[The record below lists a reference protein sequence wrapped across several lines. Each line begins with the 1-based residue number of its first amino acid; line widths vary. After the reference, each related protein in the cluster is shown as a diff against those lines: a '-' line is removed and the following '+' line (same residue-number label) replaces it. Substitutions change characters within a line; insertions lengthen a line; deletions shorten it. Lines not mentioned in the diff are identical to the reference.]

1 METVSLSLKPGA
13 RSSLP
18 IRAIQF
24 GEGNF
29 IRGFID
35 WMICRCNKQGLFNG
49 RVLALQC
56 TPHGQVL
63 PKLKAQDGLFT
74 VIFHST
80 KDGVDTFETELV
92 NTIKDIMNP
101 YEDWEAV
108 LAACMSRDIKVVF
121 SNTTETGLVFKSEQP
136 FNTDV
141 CPETFPGKLTAIL
154 YERFKRFDGASGT
167 GLVMIPCE
175 LMQDNGN
182 KLRDL
187 VMQHIVDQSL
197 SDDFK
202 NYVLTECRFVN
213 TLVDRVVAGYPD
225 NPDFYYQMLRYKD
238 ELLVNGER
246 FHFFAMEGDESL
258 ERLLPFAKAGLNV
271 VVAKDITPYRLRKLR
286 ILYGTHTANVPAAY
300 MFGLETVDQM
310 MDHPVI
316 GKFVRSMILD
326 EIVPAINLDKTMLLE
341 FANDVIYRFSDPSM
355 HHKLASILM
364 NTTAKVKNCILP
376 TVLDSRAKG
385 ILPKRMC
392 FALAAYICL
401 YKDNDGT
408 VPVKVKHGKEGH
420 GQFMDDAY
428 ATEVM
433 HKAWALYNKTEASA
447 LSTVNLVLSDVKLW
461 DCNLASDIDLT
472 ALVARLVHAICSDGI
487 EDTVLDL
494 LEHN

>member
-1 METVSLSLKPGA
+1 METVSLNLKPGA

-56 TPHGQVL
+56 TPHGKFI

-74 VIFHST
+74 VLFHGT
-80 KDGVDTFETELV
+80 KDGVETVETELI
-92 NTIKDIMNP
+92 NTIKDMMNP
-101 YEDWEAV
+101 YENWEGV
-108 LAACMSRDIKVVF
+108 LAACMSRDIKLVF
-121 SNTTETGLVFKSEQP
+121 SNTTEAGLVFKSEQP

-141 CPETFPGKLTAIL
+141 CPDTFPGKLTAIL
-154 YERFKRFDGASGT
+154 YERFKRFDGAAGT
-167 GLVMIPCE
+167 GLVMVPCE
-175 LMQDNGN
+175 LVDDNGD

-187 VMQHIVDQSL
+187 VMQHIVDQHL
-197 SDDFK
+197 SDEFK

-213 TLVDRVVAGYPD
+213 TLVDRVVAGFPQ
-225 NPDFYYQMLRYKD
+225 NPEFYEQLLRYKD
-238 ELLVNGER
+238 ELLVCGER
-246 FHFFAMEGDESL
+246 FHFLAMEGDESL

-271 VVAKDITPYRLRKLR
+271 VVAEDISPYRLRKVR
-286 ILYGTHTANVPAAY
+286 ILNGTHTANVPAAY
-300 MFGLETVDQM
+300 MFGLDTVDQM

-326 EIVPAINLDKTMLLE
+326 EIVPAINLDKDMLLE
-341 FANDVIYRFSDPSM
+341 YAKDVIDRFSDSSM
-355 HHKLASILM
+355 HHQLISILM
-364 NTTAKVKNCILP
+364 NSTAKVKARILP

-385 ILPKRMC
+385 VLPKRMC

-401 YKDNDGT
+401 YRDTDGT
-408 VPVKVKHGKEGH
+408 VPVKVKHGDKGVGE
-420 GQFMDDAY
+420 FMDDAY
-428 ATEVM
+428 AVEVM
-433 HKAWALYNKTEASA
+433 HKAWSLYNKTEASA
-447 LSTVNLVLSDVKLW
+447 LTVVNAVLSDVKLW

-472 ALVARLVHAICSDGI
+472 ALVARLVHAICSDGV

-494 LEHN
+494 LENN